1 MRSVTAVI
9 LAVIVVGLILWTIYM
24 LATGGTTVSQVVYQ
38 MNELHPVF
46 PFLAGFVCGHFW
58 FPRAKR

>member
-1 MRSVTAVI
+1 MTVTHIFLVAI
-9 LAVIVVGLILWTIYM
+9 IAATIGWTIYM